1 MSPAARR
8 TNSWALSIKSA
19 NRASF
24 AALFATT
31 TTSTPAGIS
40 GNDRNTSRILR
51 RTRFRSTDLPSRPG
65 TAIPT
70 LDCELPFRRACT
82 VKKSV
87 DARRPSRYA
96 SRNCS
101 LDLRRFTNTFH
112 VPLKNRRRRDEAKGV
127 PVSVSVGEGL
137 RPSASRFSS
146 HGQPVAPLRLSSLQ
160 NGPPSRRSHP
170 APKTMGPLTLACLRL
185 VCALHHLQ
193 GLRHPTIAHA
203 AIVPERLCLSS
214 TVDNLRITW
223 VVLHRFWVGDP
234 VTIAVVMPV
243 LRPWVCG

>member
-82 VKKSV
+82 VKKSF

-96 SRNCS
+96 LRNCS
-101 LDLRRFTNTFH
+101 EETSRITR
-112 VPLKNRRRRDEAKGV
+112 
-127 PVSVSVGEGL
+127 
-137 RPSASRFSS
+137 SASRITRSAGGAPSPFVSS
-146 HGQPVAPLRLSSLQ
+146 ERSALPAFASCSENHGTAYACVPSAGMCASSSAGPPAPHYSTRRNRSRTSMPFIDCGQPAHNMGGSPQILGRRSRHHCRRHARSSSLGLWI
-160 NGPPSRRSHP
+160 GPDIPWTTH
-170 APKTMGPLTLACLRL
+170 
-185 VCALHHLQ
+185 
-193 GLRHPTIAHA
+193 I
-203 AIVPERLCLSS
+203 I
-214 TVDNLRITW
+214 
-223 VVLHRFWVGDP
+223 HRVFHS
-234 VTIAVVMPV
+234 
-243 LRPWVCG
+243 CG